1 MEYEIESGGEVP
13 QDVWRPSRRK
23 YPFPDM
29 EVGQSFFAAGA
40 TTKQINGSMQR
51 WKRVLGRRFAIRKV
65 DGGVR
70 VWRIE

>member
-1 MEYEIESGGEVP
+1 MEYEIEDGVEIP
-13 QDVWRPSRRK
+13 QNIGRSSRRK

-29 EVGQSFFAAGA
+29 EVGQSFFVPGVKTQAV
-40 TTKQINGSMQR
+40 NGPMQR
-51 WKRVLGRRFAIRKV
+51 WKMVLGRRFTIRKM